1 MAGVTVKGAASI
13 EIDALEVQA
22 KLVFAPD
29 KAGAD
34 WNTEGILKLFG
45 EKRLSPAPSP
55 RAIEEFLQ
63 KAAKSREP
71 LSTVALKGLVP
82 EAPTPERVAWADLP
96 VPADLAQ
103 AVRDTLSGA
112 AAPLLYRIITEKIKR
127 ETRVKK
133 PSPLPFLPP
142 KEEVIVAWEKIET
155 REQVYVDTTVVD
167 HLYAEK
173 DVKVGLLAP
182 PKPGKPGKS
191 VFGKPVASPP
201 DTAGPFLLGEGL
213 IREKSEIRSTTAGIV
228 RIGRNWADLVP
239 LAKHDWKVEKSVDG
253 TTLLLRFVPG
263 DRRFPPPGA
272 TDVLSTAIASGA
284 REEYLIP
291 AAEIEAALA
300 QALRTGTALPDFPLS
315 RKIDAQARVDVSL
328 DKLRALLAL
337 RKAVAGSAPLDLK
350 TVSRVI
356 RESGVRGFNAEKVKA
371 DILAFYSGPD
381 IELKDYPLAV
391 GKAPT
396 RGKDK
401 EVQVAGVFLPEE
413 KKKELLDRLA
423 ANPQLARSI
432 VDQGAFPLS
441 GVTDLALVE
450 KGVKVALVTQ
460 PPPGIAGN
468 DVFGAALPGLPGN
481 DPEIKLFKGLQLRG
495 AEIVTDLPGLLLAK
509 RGANAFSAWVLPF
522 KDAAVQVKVATDA
535 MEATLVLER
544 EIGPGKALSAEAVSA
559 ALAAAGVV
567 RGIDGAAVAEA
578 LLVALERGSCPP
590 TRVAQGEAPVSGGG
604 SAVKWL
610 VNLDVSKGVTIRE
623 DGTADFRNQRRFV
636 AATEGLPLAEIIQE
650 GEEGRAGFDVT
661 GKLLDPDKG
670 VSARLDHDETIREQA
685 IDGGVRLMAA
695 KTGELL
701 FDGTTARINSL
712 HGVKGD
718 VGLATGNLK
727 FSGEIRISGKVGAT
741 FAVMGGQ
748 DVLIGEIVEAAL
760 VSADGK
766 IVIGQG
772 ILGGGK
778 GIIRARKSIEAA
790 FVEQATLL
798 AVEDIR
804 IKNGCLLS
812 NIKTNGRLILSSEQG
827 NLVGGVCRARLGVE
841 AANIGSER
849 SSRTEISFGQDYLIM
864 DQIEQTERETDKLKK
879 ALLDLELR
887 GSQAGKGAG
896 SIEALRAEKVRLLKL
911 LEKYSLRLF
920 TLREKFEEDHGS
932 AIQIRGNVYPG
943 VVMESHGR
951 YYEVKQKRSRVVFY
965 FDKGVGRIQEKP
977 LK

>member
-34 WNTEGILKLFG
+34 WNAEGILKLFG
-45 EKRLSPAPSP
+45 EKRISPAPSP
-55 RAIEEFLQ
+55 RGIEEFLQ

-71 LSTVALKGLVP
+71 LTTVALKGVVP
-82 EAPTPERVAWADLP
+82 EAPTPERVTWSDLP

-103 AVRDTLSGA
+103 AVRDTLTNA
-112 AAPLLYRIITEKIKR
+112 PTPLLYRIITEKIKR
-127 ETRVKK
+127 ETRIKK
-133 PSPLPFLPP
+133 PSPLPFLPA
-142 KEEVIVAWEKIET
+142 KEEVIVTWDKKET
-155 REQVYVDTTVVD
+155 KEQVHVDAAVLD

-173 DVKVGLLAP
+173 GVKVGVLVP
-182 PKPGKPGKS
+182 PKPGKPGRS
-191 VFGKPVASPP
+191 VFGKPVAPP
-201 DTAGPFLLGEGL
+201 VDTDGPFLLGEGL
-213 IREKSEIRSTTAGIV
+213 IRDKNEIRSTLAGIV
-228 RIGRNWADLVP
+228 RIGRTWADLVP
-239 LAKHDWKVEKSVDG
+239 LAKHDWKVEKSPDG
-253 TTLLLRFVPG
+253 TTLLLRFLPG

-272 TDVLSTAIASGA
+272 ADILSMAIASGA

-291 AAEIEAALA
+291 AAEVETALA
-300 QALRTGTALPDFPLS
+300 NALRTGTPLPDFPLS
-315 RKIDAQARVDVSL
+315 RKAEAQARVDVSS
-328 DKLRALLAL
+328 DELRALLTL
-337 RKAVAGSAPLDLK
+337 HKAVAGSAPLDLK

-381 IELKDYPLAV
+381 IELKDYSLAV

-401 EVQVAGVFLPEE
+401 EVQVTCTFLPEE
-413 KKKELLDRLA
+413 KKKELLDRLL

-432 VDQGAFPLS
+432 VDEGTFPLNE
-441 GVTDLALVE
+441 VTDLAPVE
-450 KGVKVALVTQ
+450 KGVRVAQVTQ
-460 PPPGIAGN
+460 PPPGTAGN
-468 DVFGAALPGLPGN
+468 DVFGVALPGLPGN

-495 AEIVTDLPGLLLAK
+495 TEIITDVSGVLLVK
-509 RGANAFSAWVLPF
+509 RGGNAFSAWVLPF
-522 KDAAVQVKVATDA
+522 KDAVVQVKIASDA

-544 EIGPGKALSAEAVSA
+544 EIGPGKALSAEAVS
-559 ALAAAGVV
+559 LAMATAGVV
-567 RGIDGAAVAEA
+567 RGIDGAAMADA
-578 LLVALERGSCPP
+578 LLLALEQGSCPP

-604 SAVKWL
+604 TAVKWL
-610 VNLDVSKGVTIRE
+610 VDPDPLKNAAIRG
-623 DGTADFRNQRRFV
+623 DGSVDFKNQRHFV
-636 AATEGLPLAEIIQE
+636 SVSEGLPLAEIIQE
-650 GEEGRAGFDVT
+650 GEAGRAGFDVT

-670 VSARLDHDETIREQA
+670 VSVQLDHDETIREQA
-685 IDGGVRLMAA
+685 FDGGVRLIAA

-701 FDGTTARINSL
+701 FGGTTVRINSL

-718 VGLATGNLK
+718 VGPATGNLK
-727 FSGEIRISGKVGAT
+727 FAGEIRISGKVSAA

-748 DVLIGEIVEAAL
+748 DVFIGEMVEAAL

-827 NLVGGVCRARLGVE
+827 NLIGGICRARLGVE

-849 SSRTEISFGQDYLIM
+849 SNRTEISFGQDYLIM

-879 ALLDLELR
+879 ALLELELR
-887 GSQAGKGAG
+887 SKQLGNSPGSL
-896 SIEALRAEKVRLLKL
+896 EALRAEKVRLMKL

-932 AIQIRGNVYPG
+932 AIQIRGNVFPG